1 MEYVMAL
8 IIEERKGRMHQAM
21 HSFHLVAELRQLF
34 EGWCCVHKG
43 LLAQLEGRGLHPL
56 QSTQKRYR
64 KRVPAHLALVEGQ
77 GLDLPLLLQTVN
89 NVLVAPADLV
99 GQTLQRDIV

>member
-8 IIEERKGRMHQAM
+8 IIEERKGRMRQAM

-43 LLAQLEGRGLHPL
+43 LLAQLEGRGLCPP
-56 QSTQKRYR
+56 QSTQEQPKTRT
-64 KRVPAHLALVEGQ
+64 PAHLALVEGQ